1 MPILTNVIL
10 SAYCA
15 CRICCGPDAANL
27 AAIGTPPRQGITVAA
42 PRNIPLG
49 SIITINGH
57 RYTAEDRTAARYDG
71 RWDIYFRSHKQAKQF
86 GIRRATVTV
95 QPPDGVR
102 GAGCGVRKTTKK
114 PTKRK

>member
-27 AAIGTPPRQGITVAA
+27 TAIGTPPKQGIAVAA
-42 PRNIPLG
+42 PRNVPLG

-71 RWDIYFRSHKQAKQF
+71 RFDIYFRSHEQAKQF
-86 GIRRATVTV
+86 GIRRATVIV
-95 QPPDGVR
+95 QPPNGVR
-102 GAGCGVRKTTKK
+102 GAGCGQLKSAKK
-114 PTKRK
+114 GKKK